1 MTLQP
6 KDIGY
11 EATIGLEVHVQLNTV
26 SKIFAPDSNTEH
38 ENPNNNVHP
47 ISYGHPGALPVLNKT
62 VLEKAVLMALSC
74 GSKIA
79 STIYFD
85 RKHYFYPDLP
95 KGYQITQDQAPV
107 AIGGSIPLIGE
118 NMQESIALH
127 HIHMEDDAG
136 KSIHNFGNFTAIDL
150 NRAGTPLIE
159 IVTYPCIKTAEEASA
174 VLQEIRRMVR
184 YLDISSAHMEKGE
197 MRCDANISIKP
208 RGAEDLGAKVE
219 IKNMNSFAHVRKA
232 IAYELERQTLLV
244 HQEKPI
250 HVETRTFLPARG
262 ITEGMRF
269 KETLNDYRYF
279 PCPDLPPIH
288 LTDAFLKPLR
298 EKAQYT
304 PAWYRDYFTINYNL
318 TTYEVL
324 QLTEQYETAHYFHVL
339 SQRVQNARSAAH
351 FILGP
356 IRKWENASKRKFT
369 EQVLSVDLLTEL
381 LNAIEDAKLTP
392 QVASE
397 VILPQMLAN
406 QRSVG
411 EIAEANH
418 LWVMKDK
425 AAMAAYVHEVLKQ
438 YPKEVEAYRKGKK
451 KLLGMFM
458 GKVMQKGEGK
468 LDAMEVQDYLLKKLN
483 KE

>member
-1 MTLQP
+1 MTFQP

-26 SKIFAPDSNTEH
+26 SKIFAPDANAEADG
-38 ENPNNNVHP
+38 PNVHVHP
-47 ISYGHPGALPVLNKT
+47 ISWGHPGTLPVLNEA
-62 VLEKAVLMALSC
+62 VLEKAVLLGLACS
-74 GSKIA
+74 SKIA

-95 KGYQITQDQAPV
+95 KGYQTTQDQAPV
-107 AIGGSIPLIGE
+107 AIGGSIPLVGE

-127 HIHMEDDAG
+127 HMHMEDDAG
-136 KSIHNFGNFTAIDL
+136 KSIHDLGDFSAIDL

-159 IVTYPCIKTAEEASA
+159 LVTEPCIKTAEEASA

-208 RGAEDLGAKVE
+208 IGADELGAKVE

-232 IAYELERQTLLV
+232 IAYELERQTHLV
-244 HQEKPI
+244 QQNRPVI
-250 HVETRTFLPARG
+250 VETRTFLPEHG

-279 PCPDLPPIH
+279 PCPDLPPVH

-304 PAWYRDYFTINYNL
+304 PAWYRHYFATNYDLN
-318 TTYEVL
+318 TYEVS
-324 QLTEQYETAHYFHVL
+324 QLTEQYETALYYHAL
-339 SQRVQNARSAAH
+339 AQQVQNTKSAAH

-356 IRKWENASKRKFT
+356 VRKWLNELKVNLT
-369 EQVLSVDLLTEL
+369 EQALPVALLAEL
-381 LNAIEDAKLTP
+381 LNVLEQGKLTP
-392 QVASE
+392 QTASDL
-397 VILPQMLAN
+397 ILPQMFDN
-406 QRSVG
+406 QSSVT
-411 EIAEANH
+411 EIANKNH
-418 LWVMKDK
+418 LWVVKDHS
-425 AAMAAYVHEVLKQ
+425 VLSDWIDEVMMEN
-438 YPKEVEAYRKGKK
+438 PAEVKAYRKGKK

-468 LDAMEVQDYLLKKLN
+468 LDAREVQDFLMKKLN